1 MSPVVVIAIVTPL
14 ATAFGMGIALVEERG
29 QARRQDPPIHVVND
43 PTSVP
48 ARIFGLPPIIANL
61 AEPEGAFVRLE
72 ATAIAAKALHDRELI
87 TTLLRQDFVT
97 YLRSASLA
105 SMHGSGGFQSL
116 RDDLLELARLRSGGS
131 VAQVA
136 ITTFIVQ

>member
-1 MSPVVVIAIVTPL
+1 MSPFVIVTIVTPL
-14 ATAFGMGIALVEERG
+14 ATAIGMGIALIEDHG
-29 QARRQDPPIHVVND
+29 QTRHQDAPPHVVNE
-43 PTSVP
+43 PGTSP
-48 ARIFGLPPIIANL
+48 DRIIGLPTIIANL
-61 AEPEGAFVRLE
+61 AEPEGAFVRLD
-72 ATAIAAKALHDRELI
+72 ATAIITKVPKDRELL

-116 RDDLLELARLRSGGS
+116 RDDLSELARLRSGGS